1 MIIPA
6 MKKTYNGQ
14 VVLDFEG
21 LEIEGGKIYA
31 LMGDNGS
38 GKSTLAKILSGI
50 IPSDKGKYK
59 ADINIGYLSQA
70 PYVFNLTVKN
80 NILQNSDGMSKEE
93 ANKRCE
99 FLMNQLGISDIAN
112 KKAIKVSGGEKA
124 KMALCRILMKKYD
137 LLILDEP
144 TSSMDGDSVLSSFEL
159 IKKVAFETGATV
171 IVIIHGEE
179 YAKMIASK
187 AIILNHSGTLK
198 EFSDL

>member
-14 VVLDFEG
+14 LVLDFEG
-21 LEIEGGKIYA
+21 LEIEDGSVIA

-38 GKSTLAKILSGI
+38 GKSTLAKILTGI
-50 IPSDKGKYK
+50 IPSDNGKIK
-59 ADINIGYLSQA
+59 ADINIGYLAQS
-70 PYVFNLTVKN
+70 PFVFNLSVEN
-80 NILQNSDGMSKEE
+80 NILQNSDGMTKEAAHE
-93 ANKRCE
+93 KCSL
-99 FLMNQLGISDIAN
+99 LMHKLGIDDIA
-112 KKAIKVSGGEKA
+112 KKNAKKISGGEKA

-144 TSSMDGDSVLSSFEL
+144 TSSMDGDSVLLAFNL
-159 IKKVAFETGATV
+159 IKETASETGSTV
-171 IVIIHGEE
+171 IVIIHGAET
-179 YAKMIASK
+179 AKMIASK